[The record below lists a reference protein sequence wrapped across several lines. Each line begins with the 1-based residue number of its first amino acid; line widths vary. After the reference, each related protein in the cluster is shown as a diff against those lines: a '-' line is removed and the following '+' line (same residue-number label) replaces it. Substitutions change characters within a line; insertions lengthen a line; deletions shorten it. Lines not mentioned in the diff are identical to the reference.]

1 LLTCTRLFHSGFLR
15 ALAYLG
21 AAIFVVL
28 IAVDIARSFID
39 GHSFPDRT
47 KHPAHVLTLPML
59 LVRVFLSAVLGV
71 IYSSLIFAGVGPWT
85 PFIFLP
91 VIFIVCCFVGWRNV
105 SLWYQ
110 QGEEFEES
118 LADAE
123 HKKNTALPKIPGL
136 HAQ

>member
-1 LLTCTRLFHSGFLR
+1 VLFAGAGLSHSSFLR
-15 ALAYLG
+15 VLAYSG
-21 AAIFVVL
+21 AAVFVVL
-28 IAVDIARSFID
+28 ITADIAGSFVD

-47 KHPAHVLTLPML
+47 KHAAHVLTLPML
-59 LVRVFLSAVLGV
+59 SVRALFSVVLGL

-110 QGEEFEES
+110 QGEEFEEA
-118 LADAE
+118 LAAE
-123 HKKNTALPKIPGL
+123 QNQHSRLPQIPN
-136 HAQ
+136 HRAQ